1 MTGLPATAICSG
13 GANVYCQARICGAGL
28 STETVLIIGGYGVFG
43 GKLAQA
49 LTRDTRLDVVVAGR
63 DLQRAQAFCA
73 QYGGRALVLDTGS
86 ANLAADIAAQSP
98 FLVVDAAGPFQG
110 YGDDPYR
117 VARAAIACGAH
128 YLDLSDDADFTAGI
142 ATLDK
147 AAQAASVTVL
157 SGVSSVPA
165 ISSAAVVALTDGMD
179 DIHLIE
185 SVILPGNRAPR
196 GMSVMRAILAQVG
209 RPMRV
214 WRGGA
219 YETPFGWSEGRGEA
233 LEIDGIA
240 PVRRRRSSL
249 IGAPD
254 LALFPEFFNA

>member
-1 MTGLPATAICSG
+1 M
-13 GANVYCQARICGAGL
+13 
-28 STETVLIIGGYGVFG
+28 FG

-49 LTRDTRLDVVVAGR
+49 LVRDASLDVVIAGR
-63 DLQRAQAFCA
+63 DLLRAQAFCA
-73 QYGGRALVLDTGS
+73 QHGGRALVLDPGS
-86 ANLAADIAAQSP
+86 NNLAAGIAAQSP

-110 YGDDPYR
+110 YKGDPYR
-117 VARAAIACGAH
+117 VARAAISCGAH
-128 YLDLSDDADFTAGI
+128 YLDLSDDADFTTGITVLDAAALAAG
-142 ATLDK
+142 
-147 AAQAASVTVL
+147 VTVL

-165 ISSAAVVALTDGMD
+165 MSSAAVVALTDGMD

-219 YETPFGWSEGRGEA
+219 YETPLAGPKGGARRWKLTVSNPCA
-233 LEIDGIA
+233 VAA
-240 PVRRRRSSL
+240 P
-249 IGAPD
+249 A
-254 LALFPEFFNA
+254 